1 MTAVTRNR
9 IEKSIAAFLSLFL
22 LISAFT
28 LPYCE
33 ENRAEAAKVKA
44 EAKAKK
50 KLSCRKSS
58 GKIMG

>member
-1 MTAVTRNR
+1 
-9 IEKSIAAFLSLFL
+9 
-22 LISAFT
+22 